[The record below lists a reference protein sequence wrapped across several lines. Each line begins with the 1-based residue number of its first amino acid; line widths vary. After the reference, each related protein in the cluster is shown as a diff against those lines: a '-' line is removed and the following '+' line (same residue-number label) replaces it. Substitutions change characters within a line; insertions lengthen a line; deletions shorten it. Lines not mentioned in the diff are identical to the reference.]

1 MATKRNM
8 LVELF
13 WKIHPSLY
21 RWSGG
26 RLGGKIMN
34 LPVLL
39 LTTRGR
45 RSGAPR
51 TRALMYLSDG
61 DSFVVIASFLGEPK
75 HPDWFL
81 NLQAQPKAEV
91 QVGARHIVV
100 VAREAEGAERERLW
114 NAVVKRQKDY
124 AEYQER
130 TTRRIPVVVL
140 KPTSR

>member
-1 MATKRNM
+1 MAAKRNA

-34 LPVLL
+34 MPVLL

-45 RSGAPR
+45 RSGEPR
-51 TRALMYLSDG
+51 TRALMYLPDG
-61 DSFVVIASFLGEPK
+61 QTFVVIASFLGEPK
-75 HPDWFL
+75 HPDWWL
-81 NLQAQPKAEV
+81 NLKAEPNAEIE
-91 QVGARHIVV
+91 VGSRKIAV
-100 VAREAEGAERERLW
+100 VAHEAEGAERQRLW
-114 NAVVKRQKDY
+114 TAVVKRQKDY

-130 TTRRIPVVVL
+130 TSRRIPVVVL
-140 KPTSR
+140 EPRA